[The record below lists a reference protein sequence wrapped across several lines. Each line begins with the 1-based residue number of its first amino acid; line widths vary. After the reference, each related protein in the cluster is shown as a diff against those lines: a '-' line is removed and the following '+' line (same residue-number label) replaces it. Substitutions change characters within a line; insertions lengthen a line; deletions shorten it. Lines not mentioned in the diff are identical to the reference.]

1 MTAQRQV
8 ARWRRTPRQ
17 RGLAGVIQKRGY
29 QLRIGDRVLISVAY
43 ASTLG
48 AGGRGGW
55 YWAGMGQNTGNQLL
69 KTAEEAKV
77 AADAWY
83 KANKGGQGNA

>member
-1 MTAQRQV
+1 MTAQIKV

-17 RGLAGVIQKRGY
+17 RGLAGVIQMRGY
-29 QLRIGDRVLISVAY
+29 QLRVGERVLISVSY

-48 AGGRGGW
+48 DGANGGW
-55 YWAGMGQNTGNQLL
+55 YWAGMGQNTCSQLL
-69 KTAEEAKV
+69 KTAEEAKA

-83 KANKGGQGNA
+83 KANKGGQGNV